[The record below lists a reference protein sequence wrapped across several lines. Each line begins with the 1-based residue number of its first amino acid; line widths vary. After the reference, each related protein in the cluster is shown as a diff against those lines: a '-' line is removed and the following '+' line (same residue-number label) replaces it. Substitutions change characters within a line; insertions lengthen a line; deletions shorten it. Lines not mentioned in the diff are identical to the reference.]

1 MNITPWSYSRL
12 KSFEQCPKQF
22 YHLKVVKDYEEKQS
36 SAMFYGNEF
45 HKAAENYIKIGEPLP
60 PKFLYSKPVLDS
72 LKTKKGD
79 KLCEYRMGLTEDL
92 KPCGFYDKTAWYRGI
107 CDLIILNADD
117 RLAWV
122 VDYKTSKNTKY
133 ADKGQ
138 LELMALC
145 VFKHFPVV
153 EKIRAGL
160 LFVVCEELVKENY
173 KHSTAS
179 SLWSKWYTG
188 FDRMKKAYETDVWN
202 ANPSGLCKQ
211 HCAVTECVY
220 NGRN

>member
-79 KLCEYRMGLTEDL
+79 KLCE
-92 KPCGFYDKTAWYRGI
+92 
-107 CDLIILNADD
+107 
-117 RLAWV
+117 
-122 VDYKTSKNTKY
+122 
-133 ADKGQ
+133 
-138 LELMALC
+138 
-145 VFKHFPVV
+145 
-153 EKIRAGL
+153 
-160 LFVVCEELVKENY
+160 
-173 KHSTAS
+173 
-179 SLWSKWYTG
+179 
-188 FDRMKKAYETDVWN
+188 
-202 ANPSGLCKQ
+202 
-211 HCAVTECVY
+211 
-220 NGRN
+220 